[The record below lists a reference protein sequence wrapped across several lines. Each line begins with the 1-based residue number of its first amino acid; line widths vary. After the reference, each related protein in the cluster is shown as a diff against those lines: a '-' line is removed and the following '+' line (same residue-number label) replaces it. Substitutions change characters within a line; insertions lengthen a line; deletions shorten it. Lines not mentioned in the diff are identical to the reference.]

1 MVETFSAGTTF
12 LTDICLLRSSSD
24 CGFTDILISK
34 NADANCT
41 VYGHKRQTS
50 RVDIRPLR
58 AFEGREST
66 AQNLERYVR
75 IVRPQL
81 LTLLRYCT
89 HTRRR
94 LIVMSCTHMY
104 DRKDGKTVP
113 QLKFYSSSAFQAN
126 RWWGTWQTGLP
137 KAKSHPLFE
146 IEFSSSLRSP
156 LSYLLE
162 HVTAAWKMSID
173 ILTIHLVCNG

>member
-24 CGFTDILISK
+24 CGFTDILMSK

-89 HTRRR
+89 HIHTTTTNSNVMHTHVRQERREN
-94 LIVMSCTHMY
+94 
-104 DRKDGKTVP
+104 
-113 QLKFYSSSAFQAN
+113 SASTQVLFVVCFSGQSAMGNLTN
-126 RWWGTWQTGLP
+126 RFT
-137 KAKSHPLFE
+137 KSK
-146 IEFSSSLRSP
+146 ISP
-156 LSYLLE
+156 
-162 HVTAAWKMSID
+162 TF
-173 ILTIHLVCNG
+173 